1 MLPPLGDSAVL
12 ETIISSAAR
21 TVEIQEPFHLLY
33 DTGKAVWIAS
43 KPSIFFSIL
52 SRTRTLEGAV
62 RESGGISPKEQLKG
76 QSFKEFLQETID
88 ELPVN
93 HDCNIMYNKSICGE
107 RAAKE
112 TKTMHNRISG
122 KAAFLF
128 LLITILVLSVT
139 ACNKGISS
147 DTTTGQVMSEATT
160 TRPPATP
167 TTAPTSSPAPTLT
180 SCPSLT
186 PEPTPVLELRSR
198 TTGLIIDEQVPF
210 MPVGVMIEN
219 STAARPQTGL
229 QVADIV
235 YEAPVEGCTR
245 FFCIYNDDMPQN
257 VGPVRSTRLYFVRM
271 QQEWDS
277 AFVHAGG
284 PQSGLSNVYTDAAA
298 HIDTRIDITKGTY
311 ARYYW
316 RIDERAAPH
325 NAYVSPAKCQQ
336 LMQSESQSRTF
347 TFAEDVEYAGKTVS
361 TVVLPF
367 YIGEVIYR
375 YDAASDQLLRY
386 SGSKPF
392 IDADT
397 QKAISVQNLIVQ
409 YNYFYH
415 GNETLGRWLCDLL
428 GQGTAD
434 FFIGGK
440 HITGSWERSSYDKP
454 TIYRD
459 QNGIEIVLLPGNTWI
474 ALHPDNRKISISY
487 AE

>member
-1 MLPPLGDSAVL
+1 
-12 ETIISSAAR
+12 
-21 TVEIQEPFHLLY
+21 
-33 DTGKAVWIAS
+33 
-43 KPSIFFSIL
+43 
-52 SRTRTLEGAV
+52 
-62 RESGGISPKEQLKG
+62 
-76 QSFKEFLQETID
+76 
-88 ELPVN
+88 
-93 HDCNIMYNKSICGE
+93 
-107 RAAKE
+107 
-112 TKTMHNRISG
+112 MHNRITG
-122 KAAFLF
+122 EATLLLLLIAILF
-128 LLITILVLSVT
+128 LPLA
-139 ACNKGISS
+139 ACNKKNSS
-147 DTTTGQVMSEATT
+147 DITTGSVITEATT
-160 TRPPATP
+160 TRPLATP
-167 TTAPTSSPAPTLT
+167 TIAPTSSPAPTLT
-180 SCPSLT
+180 PVPSPT
-186 PEPTPVLELRSR
+186 PEPTPVPELRSR
-198 TTGLIIDEQVPF
+198 TTGLIIDEVIPF

-219 STAARPQTGL
+219 SAAARPQTGL

-245 FFCIYNDDMPQN
+245 FFCLYNDFMPEN

-284 PQSGLSNVYTDAAA
+284 PQSGLSNVYTEAAA
-298 HIDTRIDITKGTY
+298 HIDTRIDLTKGTY

-325 NAYVSPAKCQQ
+325 NAYVSPVQCQQ
-336 LMQSESQSRTF
+336 LMQGESQSRTF
-347 TFAEDVEYAGKTVS
+347 AFAEQSEYAGKTVS

-367 YIGEVIYR
+367 YTGEVTYR
-375 YDAASDQLLRY
+375 YDTASNRLLRY

-397 QKAISVQNLIVQ
+397 QKAVSVQNLIVQ
-409 YNYFYH
+409 YNHFYH

-440 HITGSWERSSYDKP
+440 HITGTWERSSYDKP

-459 QNGIEIVLLPGNTWI
+459 GNGIEIVLLPGNTWI

-487 AE
+487 AD